1 MTLGRIM
8 FDLQGSALTA
18 QEREYLH
25 HPLAG
30 GVILFERN
38 YESPAQLQALVA
50 EIQALHEP
58 PLLVAVDQEGGRVQR
73 LRREFT
79 TLPAPRELGRLYEES
94 RRRAKRLAEAC
105 GWVMAAELRAVGIDL
120 SFAPVL
126 DLDRGASG
134 VIGDRAFHGDPQI
147 VADLAQSYVRG
158 MGRAGMAATGKHFPG
173 HGSVAADSHVDLPRD
188 ERPYV
193 DIEQQDL
200 LSFER
205 MIRAGLPALMT
216 AHVVYPQVDR
226 EPASFSRVWL
236 QQIARSRLGFQGA
249 IFSDDLSMGAARVA
263 GGPLE
268 RAQAAVAAG
277 CDMVLVCNDAAAVG
291 TLLQRLEAPTDPVSQ
306 MRLMRMRGRRALT
319 RTELQRDVRYLNA
332 CRMVGTM
339 LA

>member
-1 MTLGRIM
+1 M
-8 FDLQGSALTA
+8 FDLQGAALTA
-18 QEREYLH
+18 EEREYLR

-38 YESPAQLQALVA
+38 YESLEQLQALVA
-50 EIQALHEP
+50 EIHLVHEP

-79 TLPAPRELGRLYEES
+79 DLPAPRELGRLYGDS
-94 RRRAKRLAEAC
+94 RQRAKRLAEAC
-105 GWVMAAELRAVGIDL
+105 GWVMAAELRAAGIDL

-126 DLDRGASG
+126 DLDRGVSG
-134 VIGDRAFHGDPQI
+134 VIGDRAFHGDPQV

-158 MGRAGMAATGKHFPG
+158 MARAGMAATGKHFPG
-173 HGSVAADSHVDLPRD
+173 HGSVTADSHVDLPRD

-205 MIRAGLPALMT
+205 LIRAGLPALMT
-216 AHVVYPQVDR
+216 AHVLYPQVDGA
-226 EPASFSRVWL
+226 PASFSAVWL

-249 IFSDDLSMGAARVA
+249 IFSDDLSMSGAKVA

-268 RAQAAVAAG
+268 RAQAALAAG
-277 CDMVLVCNDAAAVG
+277 CDMVLVCNDAAGVG
-291 TLLQRLEAPTDPVSQ
+291 ALLQGLQAPADPVSQ
-306 MRLMRMRGRRALT
+306 MRLLRMRGRGSLT
-319 RTELQRDVRYLNA
+319 REELGRDVRYQNA

>member
-1 MTLGRIM
+1 MTLGRVM

-30 GVILFERN
+30 GVILFDRN
-38 YESPAQLQALVA
+38 YESLEQLQALVA
-50 EIQALHEP
+50 EIHGSHEP
-58 PLLVAVDQEGGRVQR
+58 PLLAAVDQEGGRVQR

-79 TLPAPRELGRLYEES
+79 DLPAPRELGRLYEES
-94 RRRAKRLAEAC
+94 RQRAKRLAEAC

-126 DLDRGASG
+126 DLDRGVSA
-134 VIGDRAFHGDPQI
+134 VIGDRAFHGDPQV

-158 MGRAGMAATGKHFPG
+158 MAHAGMAATGKHFPG
-173 HGSVAADSHVDLPRD
+173 HGSVTADSHVDLPRD

-200 LSFER
+200 VPFER
-205 MIRAGLPALMT
+205 LIRGGLAALMT
-216 AHVVYPQVDR
+216 AHVLYPQVDGA
-226 EPASFSRVWL
+226 PASYSSVWL
-236 QQIARSRLGFQGA
+236 QKVARSQLGFQGA
-249 IFSDDLSMGAARVA
+249 IFSDDLSMAGANVA

-268 RAQAAVAAG
+268 RAQAALAAG
-277 CDMVLVCNDAAAVG
+277 CDMVLVCNDPVAVG
-291 TLLQRLEAPTDPVSQ
+291 ALLQGLKAPADPVSQ
-306 MRLMRMRGRRALT
+306 MRLMRMRGRSSLT
-319 RTELQRDVRYLNA
+319 REELQHDVRYQNA
-332 CRMVGTM
+332 CRMVGTL